1 MTELLDRMSGLLKRA
16 DDGNE
21 IQIFECEDFLNNIPS
36 FTDKHTIEDTR
47 KFLDFLGNPDENMQ
61 IIHVAG
67 TNGKGSVCSYV
78 SSILMKAGYSV
89 GMFTSPHLVKVTER
103 FQVDGKPIADGLFVE
118 IFVEMLRRIE
128 EYAESY
134 AGGNADKD
142 DNSDLGDIVN
152 VDGRQYFPTYFEFLF
167 FMAMLLYD
175 VYPVDYLVLETG
187 LGGRLDATNAV
198 ARPLV
203 SVITEIGYDHMQYL
217 GETIEEIA
225 GEKAGIVRNGV
236 PVVFFDKRS
245 EATDVIKKRA
255 LELDTRAVVVE
266 SRNIQ
271 NTRREKDEAG
281 NKYVAFSLNSL
292 YDKYVDLK
300 LSTEALYQV
309 ENAAVAIS
317 TVEVLRGLGV
327 DISELDIR
335 EGLLSSKWEGR
346 MEEIRPGIYVDG
358 AHNIDGITAFLESIR
373 DIECSGRKL
382 MLFGIVS
389 DKQYKEI
396 VQEILRTDQ
405 FEQIYVAV
413 LETSRSLSVSDL
425 KGAFEDAKEE
435 LGIFG
440 VPVKY
445 YSNVR
450 DAITDIITNRK
461 SGDMV
466 FAAGSL
472 YLAGQ
477 IKGML

>member
-1 MTELLDRMSGLLKRA
+1 MSTEILGKVADFISRA
-16 DDGNE
+16 DGGE
-21 IQIFECEDFLNNIPS
+21 HISVTECEDFLNQVPS

-47 KFLDFLGNPDENMQ
+47 AYLDFLGNPDENMK

-67 TNGKGSVCSYV
+67 TNGKGSVCSYI

-89 GMFTSPHLVKVTER
+89 GMFTSPHLVKITER
-103 FQVDGKPIADGLFVE
+103 FQVDGKPISDGVFVE
-118 IFVEMLRRIE
+118 VFIEMLRRTV
-128 EYAESY
+128 EY
-134 AGGNADKD
+134 
-142 DNSDLGDIVN
+142 NSDKGNTDSF
-152 VDGRQYFPTYFEFLF
+152 YFPTYFEYLF

-198 ARPLV
+198 KKPLV

-225 GEKAGIVRNGV
+225 FEKAGIIKSGV
-236 PVVFFDKRS
+236 PVVFFDKRDES
-245 EATDVIKKRA
+245 TAVIKKRA
-255 LELDTRAVVVE
+255 LELDSRAVVVE

-271 NTRREKDEAG
+271 DIRRIEDEAG

-292 YDKYVDLK
+292 YDKYVDIR
-300 LSTEALYQV
+300 LSTEALYQT
-309 ENAAVAIS
+309 ENAALA
-317 TVEVLRGLGV
+317 VETAGILRGLGTE
-327 DISELDIR
+327 ISELDIR
-335 EGLLSSKWEGR
+335 EGLLSAKWEGR
-346 MEEIRPGIYVDG
+346 MEEVRPGIYVDG
-358 AHNIDGITAFLESIR
+358 AHNIDGITAFLESIK
-373 DIECSGRKL
+373 DMNCSGRKL

-396 VQEILRTDQ
+396 VRSILASRE

-425 KGAFEDAKEE
+425 KGAFEDAKDE
-435 LGIFG
+435 LGIIG

-466 FAAGSL
+466 FVAGSL

>member
-1 MTELLDRMSGLLKRA
+1 MSTEILGKVADFISRA
-16 DDGNE
+16 DGGE
-21 IQIFECEDFLNNIPS
+21 HISVTECEDFLNQVPS

-47 KFLDFLGNPDENMQ
+47 AYLDFLGNPDENMK

-67 TNGKGSVCSYV
+67 TNGKGSVCSYI

-89 GMFTSPHLVKVTER
+89 GMFTSPHLVKITER
-103 FQVDGKPIADGLFVE
+103 FQVDGKPISDGVFVE
-118 IFVEMLRRIE
+118 VFIEMLRRTV
-128 EYAESY
+128 EY
-134 AGGNADKD
+134 
-142 DNSDLGDIVN
+142 NSDKGNTDSF
-152 VDGRQYFPTYFEFLF
+152 YFPTYFEYLF

-198 ARPLV
+198 KKPLV

-225 GEKAGIVRNGV
+225 FEKAGIIKSGV
-236 PVVFFDKRS
+236 PIVFFDKRDES
-245 EATDVIKKRA
+245 TAVIKKRA
-255 LELDTRAVVVE
+255 LELDSRAVVVE

-271 NTRREKDEAG
+271 DIRRIEDEAG

-292 YDKYVDLK
+292 YDKYVDIR
-300 LSTEALYQV
+300 LSTEALYQA
-309 ENAAVAIS
+309 ENAALA
-317 TVEVLRGLGV
+317 VETAGILRGLGTE
-327 DISELDIR
+327 ISELDIR
-335 EGLLSSKWEGR
+335 EGLLSAKWEGR
-346 MEEIRPGIYVDG
+346 MEEVRPGIYVDG
-358 AHNIDGITAFLESIR
+358 AHNIDGITAFLESIK
-373 DIECSGRKL
+373 DMNCSGRKL

-396 VQEILRTDQ
+396 VRSILASRE

-425 KGAFEDAKEE
+425 KGAFEDAKDE
-435 LGIFG
+435 LGIIG

-466 FAAGSL
+466 FVAGSL

>member
-1 MTELLDRMSGLLKRA
+1 MGKVADFISRA
-16 DDGNE
+16 DGGEN
-21 IQIFECEDFLNNIPS
+21 ISVTECEDFLNQVPS

-47 KFLDFLGNPDENMQ
+47 AYLDFLGNPDENMK

-67 TNGKGSVCSYV
+67 TNGKGSVCSYI
-78 SSILMKAGYSV
+78 SSILMKTGYSV
-89 GMFTSPHLVKVTER
+89 GMFTSPHLVKITER
-103 FQVDGKPIADGLFVE
+103 FQVDGKPISDGVFVE
-118 IFVEMLRRIE
+118 VFIEMLRRTV
-128 EYAESY
+128 EY
-134 AGGNADKD
+134 
-142 DNSDLGDIVN
+142 NSDKGNTDSF
-152 VDGRQYFPTYFEFLF
+152 YFPTYFEYLF

-198 ARPLV
+198 KKPLV

-225 GEKAGIVRNGV
+225 FEKAGIIKSGV
-236 PVVFFDKRS
+236 PVVFFDKRDES
-245 EATDVIKKRA
+245 TAVIKKRA
-255 LELDTRAVVVE
+255 LELDSRAVVVE

-271 NTRREKDEAG
+271 DIRRIEDEAG

-292 YDKYVDLK
+292 YDKYVDIR
-300 LSTEALYQV
+300 LSTEALYQT
-309 ENAAVAIS
+309 ENAALA
-317 TVEVLRGLGV
+317 VETAGILRGLGTE
-327 DISELDIR
+327 ISELDIR
-335 EGLLSSKWEGR
+335 EGLLSAKWEGR
-346 MEEIRPGIYVDG
+346 MEEVRPGIYVDG
-358 AHNIDGITAFLESIR
+358 AHNIDGITAFLESIK
-373 DIECSGRKL
+373 DMNCSGRKL

-396 VQEILRTDQ
+396 VRSILAARE

-425 KGAFEDAKEE
+425 KGAFEDAKDE
-435 LGIFG
+435 LGIIG

-466 FAAGSL
+466 FVAGSL

>member
-1 MTELLDRMSGLLKRA
+1 MSTEILGKVADFISRA
-16 DDGNE
+16 DGGE
-21 IQIFECEDFLNNIPS
+21 HISVTECEDFLNQVPS

-47 KFLDFLGNPDENMQ
+47 AYLDFLGNPDENMK

-67 TNGKGSVCSYV
+67 TNGKGSVCSYI

-89 GMFTSPHLVKVTER
+89 GMFTSPHLVKITER
-103 FQVDGKPIADGLFVE
+103 FQVDGKPISDGVFVE
-118 IFVEMLRRIE
+118 VFIEMLRRTV
-128 EYAESY
+128 EY
-134 AGGNADKD
+134 
-142 DNSDLGDIVN
+142 NSDKGNTDSF
-152 VDGRQYFPTYFEFLF
+152 YFPTYFEYLF

-198 ARPLV
+198 KKPLV
-203 SVITEIGYDHMQYL
+203 SVITEIGFDHMQYL

-225 GEKAGIVRNGV
+225 FEKAGIIKSGV
-236 PVVFFDKRS
+236 PIVFFDKRDES
-245 EATDVIKKRA
+245 TAVIKKRA
-255 LELDTRAVVVE
+255 LELDSRAVVVE

-271 NTRREKDEAG
+271 DIRRIEDEAG

-292 YDKYVDLK
+292 YDKYVDIR
-300 LSTEALYQV
+300 LSTEALYQT
-309 ENAAVAIS
+309 ENAALA
-317 TVEVLRGLGV
+317 VETAGILRGLGTE
-327 DISELDIR
+327 ISELDIR
-335 EGLLSSKWEGR
+335 EGLLSAKWEGR
-346 MEEIRPGIYVDG
+346 MEEVRPGIYVDG
-358 AHNIDGITAFLESIR
+358 AHNIDGITAFLESIK
-373 DIECSGRKL
+373 DMNCSGRKL

-396 VQEILRTDQ
+396 VRSILASRE

-425 KGAFEDAKEE
+425 KGAFEDAKDE
-435 LGIFG
+435 LGIIG

-466 FAAGSL
+466 FVAGSL

>member
-1 MTELLDRMSGLLKRA
+1 MSTEILGKVADFISRA
-16 DDGNE
+16 DGGE
-21 IQIFECEDFLNNIPS
+21 HISVTECEDFLNQVPS

-47 KFLDFLGNPDENMQ
+47 AYLDFLGNPDENMK

-67 TNGKGSVCSYV
+67 TNGKGSVCSYI

-89 GMFTSPHLVKVTER
+89 GMFTSPHLVKITER
-103 FQVDGKPIADGLFVE
+103 FQVDGKPISDGVFVE
-118 IFVEMLRRIE
+118 VFIEMLRRTV
-128 EYAESY
+128 EY
-134 AGGNADKD
+134 
-142 DNSDLGDIVN
+142 NSDKGNTDSF
-152 VDGRQYFPTYFEFLF
+152 YFPTYFEYLF

-198 ARPLV
+198 KKPLV
-203 SVITEIGYDHMQYL
+203 SVITEIGFDHMQYL

-225 GEKAGIVRNGV
+225 FEKAGIIKSGV
-236 PVVFFDKRS
+236 PIVFFDKRDES
-245 EATDVIKKRA
+245 TAVIKKRA
-255 LELDTRAVVVE
+255 LELDSRAVVVE

-271 NTRREKDEAG
+271 DIRRIEDEAG

-292 YDKYVDLK
+292 YDKYVDIR
-300 LSTEALYQV
+300 LSTEALYQT
-309 ENAAVAIS
+309 ENAALA
-317 TVEVLRGLGV
+317 VETAGILRGLGTE
-327 DISELDIR
+327 ISELDIR
-335 EGLLSSKWEGR
+335 EGLLSAKWEGR
-346 MEEIRPGIYVDG
+346 MEEVRPGIYVDG
-358 AHNIDGITAFLESIR
+358 AHNIDGITAFLESIK
-373 DIECSGRKL
+373 DMNCSGRKL

-396 VQEILRTDQ
+396 VRSILAARE

-425 KGAFEDAKEE
+425 KGAFEDAKDE
-435 LGIFG
+435 LGIIG

-466 FAAGSL
+466 FVAGSL

>member
-1 MTELLDRMSGLLKRA
+1 MSTEILGKVADFISRA
-16 DDGNE
+16 DGGE
-21 IQIFECEDFLNNIPS
+21 HISVTECEDFLNQVPS

-47 KFLDFLGNPDENMQ
+47 AYLDFLGNPDENMK

-67 TNGKGSVCSYV
+67 TNGKGSVCSYI

-89 GMFTSPHLVKVTER
+89 GMFTSPHLVKITER
-103 FQVDGKPIADGLFVE
+103 FQVDGKPISDGVFVE
-118 IFVEMLRRIE
+118 VFIEMLRRTV
-128 EYAESY
+128 EY
-134 AGGNADKD
+134 
-142 DNSDLGDIVN
+142 NSDKGNTDSF
-152 VDGRQYFPTYFEFLF
+152 YFPTYFEYLF

-198 ARPLV
+198 KKPLV

-225 GEKAGIVRNGV
+225 FEKAGIIKSGV
-236 PVVFFDKRS
+236 PIVFFDKRDES
-245 EATDVIKKRA
+245 TAVIKKRA
-255 LELDTRAVVVE
+255 LELDSRAVVVE

-271 NTRREKDEAG
+271 DIRRIEDEAG

-292 YDKYVDLK
+292 YDKYVDIR
-300 LSTEALYQV
+300 LSTEALYQT
-309 ENAAVAIS
+309 ENAALA
-317 TVEVLRGLGV
+317 VETAGILRGLGTE
-327 DISELDIR
+327 ISELDIR
-335 EGLLSSKWEGR
+335 EGLLSAKWEGR
-346 MEEIRPGIYVDG
+346 MEEVRPGIYVDG
-358 AHNIDGITAFLESIR
+358 AHNIDGITAFLESIK
-373 DIECSGRKL
+373 DMNCSGRKL

-396 VQEILRTDQ
+396 VRSILAARE

-425 KGAFEDAKEE
+425 KGAFEDAKDE
-435 LGIFG
+435 LGIIG

-466 FAAGSL
+466 FVAGSL

>member
-1 MTELLDRMSGLLKRA
+1 MSTEIMGKVADFISRA
-16 DDGNE
+16 DGGE
-21 IQIFECEDFLNNIPS
+21 HISVTECEDFLNQVPS

-47 KFLDFLGNPDENMQ
+47 SFLDFLGNPDENMK

-67 TNGKGSVCSYV
+67 TNGKGSVCSYI

-89 GMFTSPHLVKVTER
+89 GMFTSPHLVKITER
-103 FQVDGKPIADGLFVE
+103 FQIDGKPISDGVFVE
-118 IFVEMLRRIE
+118 VFIEMLRRTV
-128 EYAESY
+128 EY
-134 AGGNADKD
+134 
-142 DNSDLGDIVN
+142 NSDKGNTDSF
-152 VDGRQYFPTYFEFLF
+152 YFPTYFEYLF

-198 ARPLV
+198 KKPLV

-225 GEKAGIVRNGV
+225 FEKAGIIKSGV
-236 PVVFFDKRS
+236 PIVFFDKRDES
-245 EATDVIKKRA
+245 TAVIKKRA
-255 LELDTRAVVVE
+255 LELDSRAVVVE

-271 NTRREKDEAG
+271 DTRRIEDEAG

-292 YDKYVDLK
+292 YDKYVDIR
-300 LSTEALYQV
+300 LSTEALYQT
-309 ENAAVAIS
+309 ENAALA
-317 TVEVLRGLGV
+317 VETAGILRGLGTE
-327 DISELDIR
+327 ISELDIR
-335 EGLLSSKWEGR
+335 EGLLSAKWEGR
-346 MEEIRPGIYVDG
+346 MEEVRPGIYVDG
-358 AHNIDGITAFLESIR
+358 AHNIDGITAFLESIK
-373 DIECSGRKL
+373 DMNCSGRKL

-396 VQEILRTDQ
+396 VRSILAARE

-425 KGAFEDAKEE
+425 KGAFEDAKDE
-435 LGIFG
+435 LGIIG

>member
-1 MTELLDRMSGLLKRA
+1 MGKVADFISRA
-16 DDGNE
+16 DGGE
-21 IQIFECEDFLNNIPS
+21 HISVTECEDFLNQVPS

-47 KFLDFLGNPDENMQ
+47 AYLDFLGNPDENMK

-67 TNGKGSVCSYV
+67 TNGKGSVCSYI

-89 GMFTSPHLVKVTER
+89 GMFTSPHLVKITER
-103 FQVDGKPIADGLFVE
+103 FQVDGKPISDGVFVE
-118 IFVEMLRRIE
+118 VFIEMLRRTV
-128 EYAESY
+128 EY
-134 AGGNADKD
+134 
-142 DNSDLGDIVN
+142 NSDKGNTDSF
-152 VDGRQYFPTYFEFLF
+152 YFPTYFEYLF

-198 ARPLV
+198 KKPLV

-225 GEKAGIVRNGV
+225 FEKAGIIKSGV
-236 PVVFFDKRS
+236 PIVFFDKRDES
-245 EATDVIKKRA
+245 TAVIKKRA
-255 LELDTRAVVVE
+255 LELDSRAVVVE

-271 NTRREKDEAG
+271 DIRRIEDEAG

-292 YDKYVDLK
+292 YDKYVDIR
-300 LSTEALYQV
+300 LSTEALYQT
-309 ENAAVAIS
+309 ENAALA
-317 TVEVLRGLGV
+317 VETAGILRGLGTE
-327 DISELDIR
+327 ISELDIR
-335 EGLLSSKWEGR
+335 EGLLSAKWEGR
-346 MEEIRPGIYVDG
+346 MEEVRPGIYVDG
-358 AHNIDGITAFLESIR
+358 AHNIDGITAFLESIK
-373 DIECSGRKL
+373 DMNCSGRKL

-396 VQEILRTDQ
+396 VRSILASRE

-425 KGAFEDAKEE
+425 KGAFEDAKDE
-435 LGIFG
+435 LGIIG

-466 FAAGSL
+466 FVAGSL

>member
-1 MTELLDRMSGLLKRA
+1 MSTEILGKVADFISRA
-16 DDGNE
+16 DGGE
-21 IQIFECEDFLNNIPS
+21 HISVTECEDFLNQVPS

-47 KFLDFLGNPDENMQ
+47 AYLDFLGNPDENMK

-67 TNGKGSVCSYV
+67 TNGKGSVCSYI

-89 GMFTSPHLVKVTER
+89 GMFTSPHLVKITER
-103 FQVDGKPIADGLFVE
+103 FQVDGKPISDGVFVE
-118 IFVEMLRRIE
+118 VFIEMLRRTV
-128 EYAESY
+128 EY
-134 AGGNADKD
+134 
-142 DNSDLGDIVN
+142 NSDKGNTDSF
-152 VDGRQYFPTYFEFLF
+152 YFPTYFEYLF

-198 ARPLV
+198 KKPLV

-225 GEKAGIVRNGV
+225 FEKAGIIKSGV
-236 PVVFFDKRS
+236 PIVFFDKRDES
-245 EATDVIKKRA
+245 TAVIKKRA
-255 LELDTRAVVVE
+255 LELDSRAVVVE

-271 NTRREKDEAG
+271 DIRRIEDEAG

-292 YDKYVDLK
+292 YDKYVDIR
-300 LSTEALYQV
+300 LSTEALYQT
-309 ENAAVAIS
+309 ENAALA
-317 TVEVLRGLGV
+317 VETAGILRGLGTE
-327 DISELDIR
+327 ISELDIR
-335 EGLLSSKWEGR
+335 EGLLSAKWEGI
-346 MEEIRPGIYVDG
+346 MEEVRPGIYVDG
-358 AHNIDGITAFLESIR
+358 AHNIDGITAFLESIK
-373 DIECSGRKL
+373 DMNCSGRKL

-396 VQEILRTDQ
+396 VRSILASRE

-413 LETSRSLSVSDL
+413 LETSRSLSVSAL
-425 KGAFEDAKEE
+425 KGAFEDAKDE
-435 LGIFG
+435 LGIIG

-466 FAAGSL
+466 FVAGSL

>member
-1 MTELLDRMSGLLKRA
+1 MGKVADFISRA
-16 DDGNE
+16 DGGE
-21 IQIFECEDFLNNIPS
+21 HISVTECEDFLNQVPS

-47 KFLDFLGNPDENMQ
+47 AYLDFLGNPDENMK

-67 TNGKGSVCSYV
+67 TNGKGSVCSYI

-89 GMFTSPHLVKVTER
+89 GMFTSPHLVKITER
-103 FQVDGKPIADGLFVE
+103 FQIDGKPISDGVFVE
-118 IFVEMLRRIE
+118 VFIEMLRRTV
-128 EYAESY
+128 EY
-134 AGGNADKD
+134 
-142 DNSDLGDIVN
+142 NSDKGNTDIF
-152 VDGRQYFPTYFEFLF
+152 YFPTDFEYLF

-198 ARPLV
+198 KKPLV

-225 GEKAGIVRNGV
+225 FEKAGIIKSGV
-236 PVVFFDKRS
+236 PIVFFDKRDES
-245 EATDVIKKRA
+245 TAVIKKRA
-255 LELDTRAVVVE
+255 LELDSRAVVVE

-271 NTRREKDEAG
+271 DTRRIEDEAG
-281 NKYVAFSLNSL
+281 NKYIAFSLNSL
-292 YDKYVDLK
+292 YDKYVDIR
-300 LSTEALYQV
+300 LSTEALYQS
-309 ENAAVAIS
+309 ENAALAVE
-317 TVEVLRGLGV
+317 TVGILRGLGTE
-327 DISELDIR
+327 ISELDIR
-335 EGLLSSKWEGR
+335 EGLLSAKWEGR
-346 MEEIRPGIYVDG
+346 MEEVRPGIYVDG
-358 AHNIDGITAFLESIR
+358 AHNIDGIMAFLESIKNMN
-373 DIECSGRKL
+373 CSGRKL

-396 VQEILRTDQ
+396 VRSILAARE

-425 KGAFEDAKEE
+425 KGAFEDAKDE
-435 LGIFG
+435 LGIIG

-466 FAAGSL
+466 FVAGSL